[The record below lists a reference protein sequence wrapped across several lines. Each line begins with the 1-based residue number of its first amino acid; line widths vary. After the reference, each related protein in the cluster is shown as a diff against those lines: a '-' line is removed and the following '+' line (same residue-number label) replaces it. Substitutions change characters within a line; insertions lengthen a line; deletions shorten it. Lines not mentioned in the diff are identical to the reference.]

1 MRKFITDINA
11 VILNEFRVFKRRYAA
26 IIISLIILP
35 LFFTAS
41 LGGSSGEAGMQ
52 FSPTAQIPIAF
63 IDNDQ
68 SVASNKIYEML
79 VRSGDF
85 NNLKQGYRE
94 ENAIAALGTGKIFAA
109 IIIPKDFQEKV
120 LQNQISNI
128 VLYVDDGEAGLS
140 DSIFAAV
147 DANLQ
152 RFTLD
157 QSQQSQSSELSQIDI
172 IRKGAIFSG
181 FAVGLTIMLAFVVIF
196 ATFYEIAGGMSREKE
211 NGTYARLMVSPISL
225 GSIMIGKTVY
235 DLVLNI
241 VRTLFVLGLGFYVYG
256 ARVNTDVGTI
266 IIISLLISILT
277 MGFGFLISALGV
289 KVRTII
295 IIEFFLILFL
305 FAFSGFII
313 DRELLRGFSQTISY
327 LLPWAYGIDLYKRA
341 ILIGQPLLSLTEQLL
356 FVGISTIVF
365 YFLSYLI
372 LRISRERLIQ

>member
-41 LGGSSGEAGMQ
+41 LGGSSGEAGIQ
-52 FSPTAQIPIAF
+52 FSPTSQIPMAF

-68 SVASNKIYEML
+68 SVASNQIYEIL
-79 VRSGDF
+79 SRSGDF

-94 ENAIAALGTGKIFAA
+94 ENAIAALGTGKIFAV
-109 IIIPKDFQEKV
+109 IIIPKDFQEKI

-140 DSIFAAV
+140 DSIYASL

-152 RFTLD
+152 GFTLNQD
-157 QSQQSQSSELSQIDI
+157 PLSQSVGISQIDI
-172 IRKGAIFSG
+172 IRNGAIFSG

-211 NGTYARLMVSPISL
+211 DGTYARLMVSPISL

-241 VRTLFVLGLGFYVYG
+241 IRTLFVLGLGFYVYG
-256 ARVNTDVGTI
+256 ANVNTDVGTI
-266 IIISLLISILT
+266 ILISLIISILT

-327 LLPWAYGIDLYKRA
+327 LLPWAYGIDLYKRT
-341 ILIGQPLLSLTEQLL
+341 ILIGQPLSSLTEQLL
-356 FVGISTIVF
+356 YVGLSIIIF
-365 YFLSYLI
+365 YCLSYVI